1 MHLKFLSGNFII
13 GSSLLCFNGTVD
25 KSLCGDDN
33 SVSPFSVPVAI
44 ITHVFVYSHCLRS
57 RGSIKE
63 MAVTA
68 SVSQIQPEFNQLPY
82 SLCLG
87 GCWK

>member
-1 MHLKFLSGNFII
+1 MHLEFLSGNFII

-33 SVSPFSVPVAI
+33 SLSPFSVPVAI
-44 ITHVFVYSHCLRS
+44 ITDVFVYSHCS
-57 RGSIKE
+57 RNHGSIKE

-68 SVSQIQPEFNQLPY
+68 SASGI
-82 SLCLG
+82 
-87 GCWK
+87 